1 MQHKNSLVVP
11 EQKACEKKGGE
22 KKASEKKEEK
32 LFLG

>member
-1 MQHKNSLVVP
+1 MQQKNSPIVP
-11 EQKACEKKGGE
+11 EQRGGE